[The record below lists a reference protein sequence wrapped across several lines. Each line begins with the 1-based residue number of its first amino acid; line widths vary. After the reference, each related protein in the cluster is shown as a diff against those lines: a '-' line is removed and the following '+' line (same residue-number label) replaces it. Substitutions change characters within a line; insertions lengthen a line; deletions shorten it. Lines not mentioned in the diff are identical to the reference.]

1 MDGAGVD
8 VDFGGNPLV
17 DQTASV
23 GQVFVKKQVERAGGD
38 VGGRKVGKIFGQH
51 RREPAL
57 TMVVRSI
64 VAAQRFPT
72 ELVLLARPDELAGM
86 TVAIRAGIAA
96 GTPIKHR

>member
-1 MDGAGVD
+1 GAVEVGRSLPGQTRAGHRFEAMDGAGVD

-17 DQTASV
+17 DQATSV
-23 GQVFVKKQVERAGGD
+23 REVFVKKQVERAGGD

-72 ELVLLARPDELAGM
+72 ELVLLARPDE
-86 TVAIRAGIAA
+86 
-96 GTPIKHR
+96 

>member
-17 DQTASV
+17 DQATSV
-23 GQVFVKKQVERAGGD
+23 REVFVKKQVERAGGD

-86 TVAIRAGIAA
+86 AVSVRGGIPT
-96 GTPIKHR
+96 GVPT